1 MDKWFERPKTINSVP
16 KCHRVVAMGVD
27 FSRNITKSQTTK
39 QNNCQIELHKKVKD
53 DQKSTQREKGT
64 SGVEETVFKF
74 IPDNGL
80 ICGIQRT
87 SKTQP

>member
-1 MDKWFERPKTINSVP
+1 MDKWIERPKTTNSVP
-16 KCHRVVAMGVD
+16 KCHRVAMGVD
-27 FSRNITKSQTTK
+27 FSHNITKSQTTK
-39 QNNCQIELHKKVKD
+39 QNNCQIELHKKFKD

-64 SGVEETVFKF
+64 SGVEETISQF

-80 ICGIQRT
+80 ICRIQRT